1 MAASARVFRLS
12 GLSDGSDTPHVYL
25 PVTLVV
31 SLNESASDAQ
41 CRFSLRKDIM
51 LTQIIALLIFIA
63 LFAVGAVRGVQ
74 IGVLMLVGAA
84 GTGLLFTDLAVE
96 DIIAEFPL
104 SIMILLAG
112 VTYFF
117 AIAQENG
124 TVDKIIDWALERV
137 GSSAVLLPVV
147 FFLITGGIAA
157 MGAPLAGLVMMP
169 VGMQVARKY
178 GVDYALMGLAICF
191 AIGAGGFAPTSLYG
205 IVTYSTAHDAG
216 IDLSPFLLFGIAVA
230 VYLVMLAVAYFM
242 YGRSLF
248 SKTTVAAAAHAE
260 AGGGTHSGNA
270 SAGART
276 GSAQSTISRGSASAS
291 SVAFGED
298 DEDEALFDSSSGSE
312 TVESSPFTFVQILT
326 VIFMVGLIGTVV
338 VLAALGQEPDIG
350 LLCFMFG
357 AILSLVDPKTGK
369 AAIPKIDWPTVL
381 LVGGIITFVGVLQN
395 MGAVDLL
402 GEGAEAIG
410 SPLIAAFVLCIV
422 GGLVSAFA
430 STTGILAALV
440 PLALPLIAAGGVP
453 GWALIAALGV
463 CSAVVDVS
471 PFSTLGATV
480 VATAPVEDKPRLTRI
495 LVKFGMSM
503 VVIGPVALVGGL
515 VVPAMVF

>member
-1 MAASARVFRLS
+1 
-12 GLSDGSDTPHVYL
+12 
-25 PVTLVV
+25 
-31 SLNESASDAQ
+31 
-41 CRFSLRKDIM
+41 
-51 LTQIIALLIFIA
+51 
-63 LFAVGAVRGVQ
+63 
-74 IGVLMLVGAA
+74 
-84 GTGLLFTDLAVE
+84 
-96 DIIAEFPL
+96 
-104 SIMILLAG
+104 
-112 VTYFF
+112 
-117 AIAQENG
+117 
-124 TVDKIIDWALERV
+124 
-137 GSSAVLLPVV
+137 
-147 FFLITGGIAA
+147 
-157 MGAPLAGLVMMP
+157 MMP

-216 IDLSPFLLFGIAVA
+216 IDLSPFLLFGIAVV

-242 YGRSLF
+242 FGRKLF
-248 SKTTVAAAAHAE
+248 GRKSAMAAA
-260 AGGGTHSGNA
+260 GSVNSGTHATATNEFGTTGDA
-270 SAGART
+270 AG
-276 GSAQSTISRGSASAS
+276 STISRGSASATN
-291 SVAFGED
+291 VAFGED
-298 DEDEALFDSSSGSE
+298 DEDEALFDSSNSSASAESG
-312 TVESSPFTFVQILT
+312 PFTFVQILT
-326 VIFMVGLIGTVV
+326 VVLMVGLIGSVV
-338 VLAALGQEPDIG
+338 VLAAFGKEPDIG
-350 LLCFMFG
+350 LLCFLFG
-357 AILSLVDPKTGK
+357 AILSLADPKTGK
-369 AAIPKIDWPTVL
+369 AALPKIDWSTVL

-480 VATAPVEDKPRLTRI
+480 VATAPQDHKARLTRI

-503 VVIGPVALVGGL
+503 VIIGPIVLVGGL
-515 VVPAMVF
+515 VVPAMFF

>member
-1 MAASARVFRLS
+1 
-12 GLSDGSDTPHVYL
+12 
-25 PVTLVV
+25 
-31 SLNESASDAQ
+31 
-41 CRFSLRKDIM
+41 M
-51 LTQIIALLIFIA
+51 LTQIIALLIFVA
-63 LFAVGAVRGVQ
+63 LFAIGAVRGVQ

-84 GTGLLFTDLAVE
+84 GTGLLFTDMAVD
-96 DIIAEFPL
+96 DITAEFPL
-104 SIMILLAG
+104 DIMILLAG

-137 GSSAVLLPVV
+137 GSSAVLLPAV
-147 FFLITGGIAA
+147 FFVITGCIAA

-230 VYLVMLAVAYFM
+230 VYLVMLVVAYFM

-248 SKTTVAAAAHAE
+248 SKTTVAAAEH
-260 AGGGTHSGNA
+260 A
-270 SAGART
+270 SAGST
-276 GSAQSTISRGSASAS
+276 QSKISRGSASAS

-298 DEDEALFDSSSGSE
+298 DEDEALFDSSTTDVAG
-312 TVESSPFTFVQILT
+312 ESKPFTFVQILT

-357 AILSLVDPKTGK
+357 AILALVDPKTGK

-402 GEGAEAIG
+402 GEGAESIG

-515 VVPAMVF
+515 VVPAMMF

>member
-1 MAASARVFRLS
+1 
-12 GLSDGSDTPHVYL
+12 
-25 PVTLVV
+25 
-31 SLNESASDAQ
+31 
-41 CRFSLRKDIM
+41 M
-51 LTQIIALLIFIA
+51 LTQIIALLIFVA
-63 LFAVGAVRGVQ
+63 LFAIGAVRGVQ

-84 GTGLLFTDLAVE
+84 GTGLLFTDMAID

-104 SIMILLAG
+104 DIMILLAG

-137 GSSAVLLPVV
+137 GSSAVLLPAV
-147 FFLITGGIAA
+147 FFVITGCIAA

-230 VYLVMLAVAYFM
+230 VYLVMLVVAYFM

-248 SKTTVAAAAHAE
+248 SKTTVAAAEH
-260 AGGGTHSGNA
+260 A
-270 SAGART
+270 SAGST
-276 GSAQSTISRGSASAS
+276 QSKISRGSASAS

-298 DEDEALFDSSSGSE
+298 DEDEALFDSSTTDVAG
-312 TVESSPFTFVQILT
+312 ESKPFTFVQILT

-357 AILSLVDPKTGK
+357 AILALVDPKTGK
-369 AAIPKIDWPTVL
+369 AAIPKIDWPTAL

-402 GEGAEAIG
+402 GEGAESIG

-515 VVPAMVF
+515 VVPAMMF